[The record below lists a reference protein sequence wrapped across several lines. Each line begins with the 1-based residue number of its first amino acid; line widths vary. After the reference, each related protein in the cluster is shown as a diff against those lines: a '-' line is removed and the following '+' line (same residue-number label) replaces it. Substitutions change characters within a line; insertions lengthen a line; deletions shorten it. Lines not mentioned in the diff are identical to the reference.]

1 MKKENQKI
9 KKNQKEQKP
18 EKKEKQNKV
27 HQPSTTYLY
36 AKAEVKS

>member
-9 KKNQKEQKP
+9 KKSKRTETR
-18 EKKEKQNKV
+18 KKEKQNKV

-36 AKAEVKS
+36 AKAKVK